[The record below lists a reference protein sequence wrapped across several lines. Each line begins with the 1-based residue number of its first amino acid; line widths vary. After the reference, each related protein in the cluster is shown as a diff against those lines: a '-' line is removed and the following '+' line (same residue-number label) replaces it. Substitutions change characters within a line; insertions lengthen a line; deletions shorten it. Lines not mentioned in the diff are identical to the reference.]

1 MEDEM
6 DDMIDDQL
14 EDLGIESKDIIADR
28 VRNWILQ
35 HDTTIRARRNLPRT
49 WGQILVTSGF
59 VRDGVVDVNFALS
72 IKNDYDA
79 IKLLANQTPAS
90 NQYR

>member
-1 MEDEM
+1 M

-14 EDLGIESKDIIADR
+14 EDLGIVSKDIVADR

-59 VRDGVVDVNFALS
+59 VRDGVIDANFALS

-79 IKLLANQTPAS
+79 IKLLANQTPTS
-90 NQYR
+90 DQYR